1 VKLSS
6 IAKAICGLLM
16 VLGGLMLTVPFIDY
30 VYHEPISEY
39 FLVAGI
45 LLLGVGSILSRI
57 KAEPLTT
64 LEALVTAAIAWVII
78 PLISAVVL
86 ALQINIDFV
95 DALFESVS
103 GFTGTGFTVL
113 TPSHLKHSI
122 LFWRSFMQWTGELGF
137 VVFAMVLIPYFYK
150 IARALYG
157 IERPVKLETTFY
169 RTAIRLILIYLLLTV
184 LGTAAY
190 VLAGMPFF
198 EALNHVMTT
207 VATGGMSTYDNG
219 YNTIYAYAP
228 ATYWPFMIFMVLGG
242 MNFIDLHSMFSGK
255 IKRLITSEEF
265 RYYIGSLIFIS
276 LLVSLSYHYV
286 EGIKSWVDA
295 FKIGFFNTVSGM
307 TTTGFNI
314 GSLANLKDV
323 TKALI
328 TVGMFIGGM
337 TFSTAGGIKSLRLML
352 FMKKL
357 KHYVQS
363 MISPSS
369 IVRAI
374 SAHGRSVSDTD
385 IAAALLFII
394 VHGIVVVSSALAI
407 SAYGYSFTDA
417 LFETTSAASCVGLSV
432 NVVSSTAPTGVKL
445 IITAVML
452 MGRIEYLNVFLLL
465 ALIFGRRTIALT
477 RQ

>member
-1 VKLSS
+1 MKPSS
-6 IAKAICGLLM
+6 IAKAVCGLLT
-16 VLGGLMLTVPFIDY
+16 VLGGLMLIVPFIDY

-39 FLVAGI
+39 FLAAGI
-45 LLLGVGSILSRI
+45 LLLGVGSTLGRI
-57 KAEPLTT
+57 RAEPLTT
-64 LEALVTAAIAWVII
+64 LEALVTAAIAWIII
-78 PLISAVVL
+78 PLISAIVL
-86 ALQINIDFV
+86 ALQINVDFV

-122 LFWRSFMQWTGELGF
+122 VFWRSLMQWTGELGF

-150 IARALYG
+150 IARTLYG

-184 LGTAAY
+184 LGTVAY

-219 YNTIYAYAP
+219 YNAIYAYAP
-228 ATYWPFMIFMVLGG
+228 ATYWPFMIFMILGG

-255 IKRLITSEEF
+255 MKRLVTSEEF
-265 RYYIGSLIFIS
+265 RYYVGSLIFIS

-286 EGIKSWVDA
+286 EGVRSWIEA
-295 FKIGFFNTVSGM
+295 FKIGFFNTISGM

-369 IVRAI
+369 VVRSI
-374 SAHGRSVSDTD
+374 SVHGKSVSDTD
-385 IAAALLFII
+385 IAAALLFIV
-394 VHGIVVVSSALAI
+394 VHGIVVVSAALAI

-417 LFETTSAASCVGLSV
+417 LFEATSAASCVGLSV

>member
-1 VKLSS
+1 MKPSS
-6 IAKAICGLLM
+6 ITKAICGLIT

-30 VYHEPISEY
+30 VYHEPISEC
-39 FLVAGI
+39 FLIAGI
-45 LLLGVGSILSRI
+45 LLLSVGSLLGRI

-64 LEALVTAAIAWVII
+64 LEALVTAAIAWIMI
-78 PLISAVVL
+78 PLISAIVL
-86 ALQINIDFV
+86 ALQINVSFV

-122 LFWRSFMQWTGELGF
+122 IFWRSVMQWTGELGF

-150 IARALYG
+150 IARTLYG

-190 VLAGMPFF
+190 VLTGMPFF

-219 YNTIYAYAP
+219 YNMIYAYAP
-228 ATYWPFMIFMVLGG
+228 ATYWPFIVFMILGG
-242 MNFIDLHSMFSGK
+242 MNFIDLYSIFSGK
-255 IKRLITSEEF
+255 IKRLLTSEEF
-265 RYYIGSLIFIS
+265 HYYIGSLIFIS
-276 LLVSLSYHYV
+276 VLVSLSYYYA
-286 EGIKSWVDA
+286 EGMRNWNDA
-295 FKIGFFNTVSGM
+295 FRVGFFNTISGM

-314 GSLANLKDV
+314 GSLTNLKDV

-369 IVRAI
+369 VVRAI
-374 SAHGRSVSDTD
+374 SARGKSISDAD
-385 IAAALLFII
+385 IAAALLFIV
-394 VHGIVVVSSALAI
+394 VHGIVVVSAALAI

-417 LFETTSAASCVGLSV
+417 LFESTSAASCVGLSV

-445 IITAVML
+445 IITATML

-465 ALIFGRRTIALT
+465 ALIFGRKTIALT
-477 RQ
+477 QQ

>member
-1 VKLSS
+1 MKPSS
-6 IAKAICGLLM
+6 ITKAICGLIT

-30 VYHEPISEY
+30 VYHEPISEC
-39 FLVAGI
+39 FLIAGI
-45 LLLGVGSILSRI
+45 LLLSVGSLLGRI

-64 LEALVTAAIAWVII
+64 LEALVTAAIAWIII
-78 PLISAVVL
+78 PLISAIVL
-86 ALQINIDFV
+86 ALQINVSFV

-122 LFWRSFMQWTGELGF
+122 IFWRSVMQWTGELGF

-150 IARALYG
+150 IARTLYG

-190 VLAGMPFF
+190 VLTGMPFF

-219 YNTIYAYAP
+219 YNMIYAYAP
-228 ATYWPFMIFMVLGG
+228 ATYWPFIVFMILGG
-242 MNFIDLHSMFSGK
+242 MNFIDLYSIFSGK
-255 IKRLITSEEF
+255 IKRLLTSEEF
-265 RYYIGSLIFIS
+265 HYYIGSLIFIS
-276 LLVSLSYHYV
+276 VLVSLSYYYA
-286 EGIKSWVDA
+286 EGMRNWNDA
-295 FKIGFFNTVSGM
+295 FRVGFFNTISGM

-314 GSLANLKDV
+314 GSLTNLKDV

-369 IVRAI
+369 VVRAI
-374 SAHGRSVSDTD
+374 SARGKSISDAD
-385 IAAALLFII
+385 IAAALLFIV
-394 VHGIVVVSSALAI
+394 VHGIVVVSAALAI

-417 LFETTSAASCVGLSV
+417 LFESTSAASCVGLSV

-445 IITAVML
+445 IITATML

-465 ALIFGRRTIALT
+465 ALIFGRKTIALT
-477 RQ
+477 QQ